1 VILRPVTLPPGPPL
15 PGFLQTLGMLTR
27 PHGFLE
33 RNRRR
38 HGDVFTVHAAPYGH
52 MVFVADPELIRQVF
66 TGDIHTFHV
75 GGVRGRILGPMLGKH
90 SLLLL
95 DEEQH
100 MRERKLMLPAFHGE
114 ALRRYP
120 AMIEEIAEEQ
130 VRTWPVGQEI
140 SLRPR
145 MQAITLEV
153 ILRVVFGVR
162 DAGVRDELRD
172 ILGRLLDHS
181 TELLF
186 LVTALDRDIR
196 WFPPWR
202 RFVERREAAD
212 RLIYREIERRRADPE
227 GDDVLALLVQSSADG
242 DDALTDEELRDELMT
257 LLIAGHETTATGL
270 AWAFERLTRHPEVMK
285 KLRASL
291 DAGESDYLDAVIKET
306 LRVRPVVMEVG
317 RDVTKPL
324 LLGRW
329 ELPAGTRIMSSL
341 ALVQRAEERWPDAK
355 EFRPER
361 FLDAQPDPYTWIPFG
376 GGPRRCI
383 GASFATAE
391 MATIIPVVLRHFDLR
406 PDRPDPERSMTRNV
420 TQVPARGARVV
431 LSRRPASLNTP
442 QRGELTQPTAAMRKR
457 RQPPTE
463 LRAGRTT

>member
-1 VILRPVTLPPGPPL
+1 M
-15 PGFLQTLGMLTR
+15 PGFLQTLAMLRR

-38 HGDVFTVHAAPYGH
+38 YGEVFTVHAAPYGH

-75 GGVRGRILGPMLGKH
+75 GGVRTRILGPMLGKH

-95 DEEQH
+95 DEEEH

-130 VRTWPVGQEI
+130 VRDWPAGEEI
-140 SLRPR
+140 ALRPR

-162 DAGVRDELRD
+162 EAGVRDELRHV
-172 ILGRLLDHS
+172 LGRLLDNS

-186 LVTALDRDIR
+186 LVTAINRDIR

-202 RFVERREAAD
+202 RFVENREAAD
-212 RLIYREIERRRADPE
+212 RLIYREISRRRADPE
-227 GDDVLALLVQSSADG
+227 GDDVLSLLVQSSSDG
-242 DDALTDEELRDELMT
+242 GDALSDEELRDELMT

-270 AWAFERLTRHPEVMK
+270 AWAFERLTRHPAVMDR
-285 KLRASL
+285 LRASI
-291 DAGESDYLDAVIKET
+291 DGGESDYLDAVVKET

-317 RDVTKPL
+317 RDVTEPL
-324 LLGRW
+324 KLGPW

-341 ALVQRAEERWPDAK
+341 ALAQRAEERWPDAK
-355 EFRPER
+355 AFRPER
-361 FLDAQPDPYTWIPFG
+361 FLDAQPAPYTWIPFG
-376 GGPRRCI
+376 GGARRCI
-383 GASFATAE
+383 GASFASAE
-391 MATIIPVVLRHFDLR
+391 MAAIIPIVLRHFDLR
-406 PDRPDPERSMTRNV
+406 PDRPEPERSMTRNV
-420 TQVPARGARVV
+420 TQVPARGALVV
-431 LSRRPASLNTP
+431 LTRRPAPLGTKG
-442 QRGELTQPTAAMRKR
+442 QAA
-457 RQPPTE
+457 E
-463 LRAGRTT
+463 FAAS